1 MIGWGKIEAIIT
13 KNPLHSG
20 NAVQR
25 KKWIAYNQFLA
36 FCDIWELL
44 IAFHIE
50 NEPHQSSCIQVANI
64 ICAVCLV
71 SVCICILNIGQL
83 NQFCKIFVQ

>member
-50 NEPHQSSCIQVANI
+50 RHDSGV
-64 ICAVCLV
+64 
-71 SVCICILNIGQL
+71 
-83 NQFCKIFVQ
+83 IFQMFW